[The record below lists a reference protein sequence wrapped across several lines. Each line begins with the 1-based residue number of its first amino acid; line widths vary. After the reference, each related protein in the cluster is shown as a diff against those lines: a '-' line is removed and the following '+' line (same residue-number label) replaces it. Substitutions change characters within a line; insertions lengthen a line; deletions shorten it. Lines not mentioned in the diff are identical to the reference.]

1 MLSELVFRETSRSL
15 VLSRYFKFW
24 GEKKPRAYCFGSLLD
39 SPEKFFSKGHFPY
52 LTLEFLLNIL
62 TILREALSPYFPS
75 LHLNTFNCIL
85 SKLID
90 FLVCIS
96 CAPLSLCTTIS
107 PPSTARRIIPI
118 MHLYPTASIFLLSY
132 FTSLCPTTPPS
143 KTPSPPNCCVY
154 SRLCTHI

>member
-1 MLSELVFRETSRSL
+1 MLSELVFRGTSRSL

-39 SPEKFFSKGHFPY
+39 FPEKFFSKGHFPY

-96 CAPLSLCTTIS
+96 RAPLSLCTTIS

-118 MHLYPTASIFLLSY
+118 IHLSSLLLHNTVSYYP
-132 FTSLCPTTPPS
+132 SL
-143 KTPSPPNCCVY
+143 
-154 SRLCTHI
+154 

>member
-1 MLSELVFRETSRSL
+1 MLSELVFRGTSRSL

-24 GEKKPRAYCFGSLLD
+24 GEKKPRAYCLGSLLD

-62 TILREALSPYFPS
+62 TILRKALSPYFPS

-96 CAPLSLCTTIS
+96 RAPLSLCTTIS

-118 MHLYPTASIFLLSY
+118 IHLSSLLLHTTLSY
-132 FTSLCPTTPPS
+132 YPSL
-143 KTPSPPNCCVY
+143 
-154 SRLCTHI
+154 